1 MNMLIPLV
9 DKVRYV
15 HSLKEI
21 PLDIPGQSVSTL
33 DNVPVLLEAIL
44 FIRVVDPRKAS
55 YEVEDPEYALVQ
67 LAQTAARAEVA
78 RLGADQLARERD
90 NLCTA
95 VLDTLSAGAQAW
107 GIDCLRYEVRELR
120 LPTGVQVALQ
130 GVAEAERRR
139 QAALVESEGQR
150 QAEVNLAEGRKAVRI
165 LESEAAR
172 E

>member
-1 MNMLIPLV
+1 MNIFTT
-9 DKVRYV
+9 YV
-15 HSLKEI
+15 HIIHK
-21 PLDIPGQSVSTL
+21 DCKAGTGG
-33 DNVPVLLEAIL
+33 DYVLQ

-95 VLDTLSAGAQAW
+95 VLDTLSAGAQVANPALWRLLYRSQAW

-130 GVAEAERRR
+130 VP
-139 QAALVESEGQR
+139 S
-150 QAEVNLAEGRKAVRI
+150 VRHI
-165 LESEAAR
+165 R
-172 E
+172 IYINKFTPNKIPGKCDNIPF